1 MARLTANDAR
11 EAGRRQGATASVEAQ
26 LTEPGAAPYIA
37 TPKDID
43 SKYHNRR
50 TWSPIFHRHF
60 DSAAEM
66 RFAETVLHPRRVAGE
81 ISDLKC
87 QARVDLLNCM
97 HMIVDFSYTEDGGR
111 TVWHEF
117 KGQPTGRWVLQRKVW
132 EELGPGEYR
141 VSFADRPDL
150 VIFPVPGPRVI
161 CRVLQYLEA
170 DYADHRGNRTA
181 IRRMLTD
188 RNNTE
193 GA

>member
-26 LTEPGAAPYIA
+26 LADKGAPPYIA
-37 TPKDID
+37 TPKDD
-43 SKYHNRR
+43 GGKYHNRD

-60 DSAAEM
+60 DSAAEC

-81 ISDLKC
+81 ISDLQC

-97 HMIVDFSYTEDGGR
+97 HMIVDFRYIEDGR
-111 TVWHEF
+111 PIWHEF
-117 KGQPTGRWVLQRKVW
+117 KGAKTGRWVLQRKVW